1 MEKIETDT
9 LLRKLAYIIFRKVNP
24 RWMILVID
32 LIICT
37 FSVLLAF
44 QLRFNFNVPQDTIEN
59 IENAIL
65 LILAIRASIFVVSKM
80 FAGIIRFTGLRD
92 IFKAL
97 CVNII
102 GSVIILSIVLL
113 KANLGH
119 DQYLIPTSVI
129 AMDFFITVF
138 FMLFFRVGVRVAYFE
153 LSRAS
158 VPRKN
163 IIIYGSKELAVL
175 AKRALE
181 LDSKNHY
188 RIVAI
193 VSSVDNA
200 WGKNIEGIT
209 VYSPDNLETLIYKYE
224 INQLIIASNKVRTTI
239 DNSIVQIC
247 LNHHV
252 KIFNIPSLTEL
263 ISENLSINKIKELRI
278 EDLLARDPIVLD
290 KSGLNTS
297 LYNKTILITGA
308 AGSIGSEIVR
318 QVINFPVKQVI
329 LVDQAETPLNDLEIE
344 INTLSGRDLCKI
356 FVADITSKDR
366 MENLFRTYK
375 PDVVYHAAAYK
386 HVPIMEHN
394 PSEAVR
400 NNVIG
405 TKILA
410 DLASDCGVSK
420 FIFISTDKAVNPTN
434 IMGAS
439 KRIAEMYIQALN
451 RESGTMFITTRFG
464 NVLGSNG
471 SVIPFFQK
479 QIESHS
485 PITVTHPEVTRFFMT
500 IPEACQLVMEA
511 GNLGKGGEIFVF
523 EMGKSVKI
531 LDLAINMIKLAGL
544 RPYED
549 IDIVFTGLRPGEKL
563 YEELL
568 HKAED
573 TVPTHHPKIMIAKV
587 REYSLNNIRNCIH
600 SMEMAIHI
608 QNDQLLVREMKKT
621 VHEYIS
627 QNSNF
632 EEIDKELKQINS
644 TAV

>member
-1 MEKIETDT
+1 M
-9 LLRKLAYIIFRKVNP
+9 FRKVNP

-37 FSVLLAF
+37 FSVLLSF
-44 QLRFNFNVPQDTIEN
+44 QLRFNFDVPQGTVEN
-59 IENAIL
+59 IKDAIL
-65 LILAIRASIFVVSKM
+65 LILAIRAFIFIVSKM
-80 FAGIIRFTGLRD
+80 YAGIIRYTGLRD
-92 IFKAL
+92 IFKTL
-97 CVNII
+97 YINTI
-102 GSVIILSIVLL
+102 GSAIILTIVLVRT
-113 KANLGH
+113 NLENG
-119 DQYLIPTSVI
+119 QYLIPMSVI

-138 FMLFFRVGVRVAYFE
+138 FMIFFRVGVKVAYFE
-153 LSRAS
+153 LSHAS

-181 LDSKNHY
+181 LDPKNHY

-193 VSSVDNA
+193 ISSLDHA
-200 WGKNIEGIT
+200 WGKRIEGIT
-209 VYSPDNLETLIYKYE
+209 VSSPDHLETLIHKHE
-224 INQLIIASNKVRTTI
+224 IDQLIIASNKVRTTV

-247 LNHHV
+247 LNNHV
-252 KIFNIPSLTEL
+252 KVFNIPNLSEL
-263 ISENLSINKIKELRI
+263 ISENLNINKIKELRI

-297 LYNKTILITGA
+297 LYNKTIMITGA

-318 QVINFPVKQVI
+318 QVITLPVKQVI
-329 LVDQAETPLNDLEIE
+329 LIDQAETPLHDLEIE
-344 INTLSGRDLCKI
+344 FNTLSGRDLCKI
-356 FVADITSKDR
+356 YVADITSKDR
-366 MENLFRTYK
+366 MESLFRTYK

-386 HVPIMEHN
+386 HVPMMERN
-394 PSEAVR
+394 PLEAVR

-410 DLASDCGVSK
+410 DLASAWGVSK

-451 RESGTMFITTRFG
+451 RESDTAFITTRFG

-471 SVIPFFQK
+471 SVIPFFQR
-479 QIESHS
+479 QIESRK

-511 GNLGKGGEIFVF
+511 GNFGKGGEIFVF
-523 EMGKSVKI
+523 EMGKPVKI

-549 IDIVFTGLRPGEKL
+549 IDIIFTGLRPGEKL

-573 TVPTHHPKIMIAKV
+573 TISTHHPKIMIAKV
-587 REYSLNNIRNCIH
+587 REYSLNNIRSCIH

-627 QNSNF
+627 KNSRF
-632 EEIDKELKQINS
+632 EEIDKELKQINVN
-644 TAV
+644 AV

>member
-1 MEKIETDT
+1 M
-9 LLRKLAYIIFRKVNP
+9 FRKVNP
-24 RWMILVID
+24 RWLILLID

-37 FSVLLAF
+37 YAALLSF
-44 QLRFNFNVPQDTIEN
+44 QLRFNFNVPQGTIGN
-59 IENAIL
+59 IKNAVI
-65 LILAIRASIFVVSKM
+65 LILAIRTFIFMVSKM
-80 FAGIIRFTGLRD
+80 YAGIIRYTGLRD
-92 IFKAL
+92 IFKTL
-97 CVNII
+97 YVNTI
-102 GSVIILSIVLL
+102 GSAIILIIVLL

-119 DQYLIPTSVI
+119 SQHLIPMSVI

-138 FMLFFRVGVRVAYFE
+138 FMIFFRVGVKVTYFE
-153 LSRAS
+153 LSHAS

-188 RIVAI
+188 KIVAI
-193 VSSVDNA
+193 ISSINHA
-200 WGKNIEGIT
+200 WGKKIEGIT
-209 VYSPDNLETLIYKYE
+209 VYSPDDLEALIQKHE
-224 INQLIIASNKVRTTI
+224 INQLIIASNKVRSEI

-247 LNHHV
+247 LNNHV
-252 KIFNIPSLTEL
+252 KVFNIPNLSEL
-263 ISENLSINKIKELRI
+263 IRENLNINKIKELRI

-318 QVINFPVKQVI
+318 QVISFPVKQLI
-329 LVDQAETPLNDLEIE
+329 LVDQAETPLHDLEIE

-366 MENLFRTYK
+366 MESLFKKYK
-375 PDVVYHAAAYK
+375 PDIVYHAAAYK
-386 HVPIMEHN
+386 HVPMMEHN

-405 TKILA
+405 TKIIA
-410 DLASDCGVSK
+410 DLASALGVSK

-451 RESGTMFITTRFG
+451 RESDTAFITTRFG

-479 QIESHS
+479 QIESRS

-500 IPEACQLVMEA
+500 IPEACQLVLEA
-511 GNLGKGGEIFVF
+511 GNIGKGGEIFVF

-531 LDLAINMIKLAGL
+531 LDLALNMIKLAGL
-544 RPYED
+544 KPYED
-549 IDIVFTGLRPGEKL
+549 IEIVFTGLRPGEKL

-573 TVPTHHPKIMIAKV
+573 TISTHHPKIMIAKV
-587 REYSLNNIRNCIH
+587 REYSLNNIRSFIH

-621 VHEYIS
+621 VPEYIS

-632 EEIDKELKQINS
+632 EEIDKELRQMNA